1 MKLRTVP
8 MVTAISISS
17 LGLIGVGV
25 HATFTT
31 STSSGQAIT
40 AGTPD
45 LTLVGSCAS
54 GTNCPVDGNNILY
67 TLSPDGETLTFS
79 PDTPLGLSFTTG
91 DELVTAT
98 NTGNLPLTEPT
109 WTPSATVGT
118 QLEGEAY
125 VCATSTGIGM
135 GTTNYLL
142 YNGPLS
148 GFMGTSYSLAETLSI
163 SGTTATATSGP
174 TDNFTVD
181 VYAGSEPTQCGNSF
195 TNGTGAPGGG
205 GVAAGS
211 GSTAAAGTSVAPTLS
226 GDTIGQ
232 SVAISAALTY
242 QD

>member
-8 MVTAISISS
+8 MVMAISISS

-45 LTLVGSCAS
+45 PTLVGSCVN

-109 WTPSATVGT
+109 WTPSATVGSPCSILRIVGT
-118 QLEGEAY
+118 VIPIRRASPFRVQRRSSRLAWICLPSRSSASIVRGE
-125 VCATSTGIGM
+125 
-135 GTTNYLL
+135 
-142 YNGPLS
+142 
-148 GFMGTSYSLAETLSI
+148 
-163 SGTTATATSGP
+163 
-174 TDNFTVD
+174 
-181 VYAGSEPTQCGNSF
+181 
-195 TNGTGAPGGG
+195 
-205 GVAAGS
+205 
-211 GSTAAAGTSVAPTLS
+211 
-226 GDTIGQ
+226 
-232 SVAISAALTY
+232 
-242 QD
+242 